1 MSPPPLLLA
10 IDPGRAK
17 CGLAVV
23 RGPLAPGAASV
34 CLARRVVETAR
45 LTREVAALL
54 ALWPETERI
63 LLGNATHSATLR
75 KALAAA
81 VPSLPIA
88 LVDEHGTSAR
98 ARLRYNQENPAP
110 GWRRLLPATMR
121 TPEVPYDDYA
131 ALLLAED
138 YFSKNLDK

>member
-1 MSPPPLLLA
+1 MTTPTLLLA

-23 RGPLAPGAASV
+23 RGPLAPGAAPA
-34 CLARRVVETAR
+34 CLLRRVVETAR

-54 ALWPETERI
+54 QLWPDTERI

-81 VPSLPIA
+81 FPNLPIT

-98 ARLRYNQENPAP
+98 ARLRFNQENPAP
-110 GWRRLLPATMR
+110 GWRRLLPASMR

-138 YFSKNLDK
+138 YFGKLT